1 MNALHKVKRSAQIL
15 HKHYNKKETIFQES
29 EEKMTEAQ
37 ILQAQVMYN
46 FLSRLANPL
55 EACTNRELMNLRQIA
70 QETRNGR
77 YYKAINAEMNRR
89 TREE

>member
-15 HKHYNKKETIFQES
+15 HTNYNIGGL
-29 EEKMTEAQ
+29 MTQAQ
-37 ILQAQVMYN
+37 ILQAEVMYN

-70 QETRNGR
+70 QETRDGR
-77 YYKAINAEMNRR
+77 YIKAIKEEMNRR
-89 TREE
+89 ERDI